1 MFTIRRILTPAI
13 RSPFVSGSAGSRRG
27 IISLHE
33 VQKVAREETAL
44 KANTLRDAKI
54 QAKFINFVGP
64 DGRFSPKRPLSE
76 ILGTYDTTQYTLFN
90 LTPLADV
97 PTCKLITHAEFEAK
111 NAELKKEKKKKESSK
126 EATVTW
132 WTKPADLMRYVKKAQ
147 QWLQDGSTV
156 EFRITSKR
164 KSGGRQPHPPADQKN
179 EYVKMVRE
187 GLSEAGEEWRPYAGT
202 ITSVD
207 LVCFFKPKS
216 GPQREASAEG
226 EVVPSSADGESTS
239 LAPATQ
245 QPAAKEVE
253 SKGPKPEKTSYQFR
267 KEKRAAEEA
276 EQRAAL
282 EEKMRMEREQM
293 QRRNNSFGWGS
304 GIGGT
309 LGGGGWSGGNGGYG
323 RGGTRSGGGGGGAR
337 GGSGGGDNGG
347 VKWPSW

>member
-13 RSPFVSGSAGSRRG
+13 RSPLGSAGSLRG
-27 IISLHE
+27 IISLHQ

-44 KANTLRDAKI
+44 KANTLRDANI
-54 QAKFINFVGP
+54 RAKFINFVDPNGE
-64 DGRFSPKRPLSE
+64 FKAKRPLSE

-111 NAELKKEKKKKESSK
+111 NTELKKEKKKKESFK

-132 WTKPADLMRYVKKAQ
+132 WAKPADVMRYVKKAQ

-164 KSGGRQPHPPADQKN
+164 RSGGRQPHPPADQKN
-179 EYVKMVRE
+179 EYLKMVRD

-202 ITSVD
+202 ITAVD

-216 GPQREASAEG
+216 GPQLEASAEG
-226 EVVPSSADGESTS
+226 EAAQSSADGESAT
-239 LAPATQ
+239 LATTTQ

-253 SKGPKPEKTSYQFR
+253 SKGSKPEKTAYQFR

-276 EQRAAL
+276 ERRAAE
-282 EEKMRMEREQM
+282 EEKLRIEREQMQM

-304 GIGGT
+304 GIGGN

-323 RGGTRSGGGGGGAR
+323 RGGTRGGGVR
-337 GGSGGGDNGG
+337 GGSGGGDSGG
-347 VKWPSW
+347 GKWPSW